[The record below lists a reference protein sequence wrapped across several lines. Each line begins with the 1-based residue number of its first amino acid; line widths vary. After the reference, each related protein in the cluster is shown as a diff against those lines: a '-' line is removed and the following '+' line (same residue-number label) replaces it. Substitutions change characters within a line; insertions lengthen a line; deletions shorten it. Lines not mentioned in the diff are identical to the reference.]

1 MTRAIILSG
10 PPAVGKSTI
19 ARSLADTYNMSCIS
33 GGDILKE
40 IARKEGFTPTGDDWW
55 DTVDGMNFLAMREEN
70 FDFDRRMDEKLLQIC
85 SDGDVV
91 ITSYTLPW
99 LTSDAIRVW
108 LECSEDVSAR
118 RLQNR
123 DGVDAAHAYKIARDR
138 YRRNRT
144 LYKNNYGF
152 DFGVDNGIFD
162 IIIQTDGKGIS
173 QVIREVVE
181 KLDDMI

>member
-1 MTRAIILSG
+1 MRF
-10 PPAVGKSTI
+10 
-19 ARSLADTYNMSCIS
+19 IS
-33 GGDILKE
+33 GGDILKD
-40 IARKEGFTPTGDDWW
+40 IAKKEGFTPTGDDWW

-70 FDFDRRMDEKLLQIC
+70 FDIDRRMDEGLLRIC
-85 SDGDVV
+85 SDGDAV

-108 LECSEDVSAR
+108 LGCSEDVSAR

-123 DGVDAAHAYKIARDR
+123 DGVDAEHAYRIARDR
-138 YRRNRT
+138 HRRNRT

-152 DFGVDNGIFD
+152 DVDADNDVFD
-162 IIIQTDGKGIS
+162 IVVQTDGKGIS
-173 QVIREVVE
+173 QVVREVVE

>member
-1 MTRAIILSG
+1 MLSG

-19 ARSLADTYNMSCIS
+19 ARKLADIYKMNCVS

-40 IARKEGFTPTGDDWW
+40 IAVKEGFAPAGIDWW

-70 FDFDRRMDEKLLQIC
+70 FDFDRMIDNQLLKMC
-85 SDGDVV
+85 REGDVI

-108 LECSEDVSAR
+108 LECSESVSAR

-123 DGVDAAHAYKIARDR
+123 DGVNAAQAHKVARDR
-138 YRRNRT
+138 YIRNRT

-152 DFGVDNGIFD
+152 DFGMDNDIFNV
-162 IIIQTDGKGIS
+162 IIQTDGKDIP
-173 QVIREVVE
+173 QVINEVVE
-181 KLDDMI
+181 KLDDML